1 MKAIST
7 KEMRE
12 LDRATIADFGVP
24 GETLMERA
32 GRGVADVV
40 DDLSRVS
47 GFKGSSVRLFAGKGN
62 NGGDVFCC
70 ARLLAEMDH
79 RVDVWLAGDR
89 GKVTGDALRHLELMR
104 AAGINV
110 QEVSTPADWEDML
123 ANAVGGEG
131 MIVDGILGTG
141 IKGPARGV
149 AAGAIQYIN
158 ALSQSGPV
166 VSVDIPSGLNSDTGE
181 AAGDTVRADVTVTL
195 AFPKRGLL
203 ESCALE
209 YIGNVEVIDIGIP
222 ETLSDPLQ
230 SDLDL
235 VTPDDLRPLLPKRSR
250 TSHKGTYGHL
260 LIVSGAQGYAGAL
273 VLASG
278 AAARSGA
285 GLVSA
290 LAPASIAST
299 VVTAVPEVMVHP
311 AAETVVGSLAASCLD
326 DWNRKLEDHE
336 GILLGPGMT
345 THEDTAAIV
354 RDVLARW
361 EGPLV
366 LDADALNVLDAQTI
380 RQSRSRLVITPHPGE
395 LARLLGC
402 SAADIQADRFG
413 AAREAVNALG
423 CVVVLKGAGT
433 IVATEDHA
441 LCVNLTGNPGMAR
454 GGMGDVLAGLLAG
467 LMVQGVSPRDAA
479 RLAVFLHGR
488 AADRVAWSTSQA
500 GMKAG
505 DVADALAGAFGELV
519 PR

>member
-1 MKAIST
+1 
-7 KEMRE
+7 
-12 LDRATIADFGVP
+12 
-24 GETLMERA
+24 
-32 GRGVADVV
+32 
-40 DDLSRVS
+40 
-47 GFKGSSVRLFAGKGN
+47 
-62 NGGDVFCC
+62 
-70 ARLLAEMDH
+70 
-79 RVDVWLAGDR
+79 
-89 GKVTGDALRHLELMR
+89 
-104 AAGINV
+104 
-110 QEVSTPADWEDML
+110 
-123 ANAVGGEG
+123 
-131 MIVDGILGTG
+131 
-141 IKGPARGV
+141 
-149 AAGAIQYIN
+149 
-158 ALSQSGPV
+158 
-166 VSVDIPSGLNSDTGE
+166 
-181 AAGDTVRADVTVTL
+181 
-195 AFPKRGLL
+195 
-203 ESCALE
+203 
-209 YIGNVEVIDIGIP
+209 
-222 ETLSDPLQ
+222 
-230 SDLDL
+230 
-235 VTPDDLRPLLPKRSR
+235 
-250 TSHKGTYGHL
+250 
-260 LIVSGAQGYAGAL
+260 
-273 VLASG
+273 
-278 AAARSGA
+278 
-285 GLVSA
+285 
-290 LAPASIAST
+290 
-299 VVTAVPEVMVHP
+299 MVHP
-311 AAETVVGSLAASCLD
+311 AAETAVGSLAASCLD

-336 GILLGPGMT
+336 AILLGPGMT